1 MKKLI
6 VICLLAAIGAVG
18 MIGKSNATPY
28 CQTNPQSCTNGDMN
42 PGAAQIPLGSQN
54 HWQGQHNQGH
64 NYPHKHNHNWGG
76 GGPFIGFGI
85 YSQPNYYNDGY
96 YGDDPYA
103 YDNPPPAYYSG
114 NRCNALAS
122 RLRSMGFRHVQST
135 KCGGSTYVYF
145 ATKSGRAVQV
155 TMSAR
160 SGSIIRVANTY

>member
-85 YSQPNYYNDGY
+85 YSQPNYDNNGY
-96 YGDDPYA
+96 YGDDPYV

-114 NRCNALAS
+114 SRCDRFVGSLHAQGFSSLHATQCS
-122 RLRSMGFRHVQST
+122 GPRFVYWATKHGERLRLVVSA
-135 KCGGSTYVYF
+135 Y
-145 ATKSGRAVQV
+145 SGA
-155 TMSAR
+155 
-160 SGSIIRVANTY
+160 ILRVSYGD